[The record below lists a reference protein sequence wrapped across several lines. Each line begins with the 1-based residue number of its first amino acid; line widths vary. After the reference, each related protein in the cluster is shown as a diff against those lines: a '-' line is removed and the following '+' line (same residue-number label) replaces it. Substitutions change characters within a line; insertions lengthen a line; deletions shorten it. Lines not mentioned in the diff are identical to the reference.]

1 MFPDVTFLHITLY
14 EWCLI
19 VGILLAL
26 VSARVL
32 ADGRRAPAK
41 LQTLSFLVAYAAIAG
56 GYGFAVLFQGF
67 YNFVDTG
74 VFTLGR
80 NTGATF
86 YGGLIGGA
94 AIFFLGYFGLGRIF
108 LKDIPVKYLKTAT
121 DCGACAIAIA
131 HCVGRLGCTFAGCC
145 YGKPTD
151 SWIGVYFPAVGAK
164 VVPTQLIECIF
175 LLLLF
180 AVLLF
185 VFFKTRISCMGV
197 YLTAYAVFRFIIEFW
212 RDDPRG
218 SLGVSLSPSQVVAI
232 VLFVLGIATLVLF
245 GISERKKRQTAGFSR
260 ESKNA

>member
-1 MFPDVTFLHITLY
+1 MFPDAKFLGLTLY
-14 EWCLI
+14 EWCMI

-26 VSARVL
+26 FSARIL

-41 LQTLSFLVAYAAIAG
+41 LQTLSFLVAYAAIVG
-56 GYGFAVLFQGF
+56 GYGCAVLFQGL
-67 YNFVDTG
+67 YNFIETG
-74 VFTLGR
+74 VFSLGR

-94 AIFFLGYFGLGRIF
+94 AIFFLGYFGLGKLI
-108 LKDIPVKYLKTAT
+108 LKDLPVKYLKTAT

-145 YGKPTD
+145 YGVETD
-151 SWIGVYFPAVGAK
+151 SWIGVYFPSVGAK

-185 VFFKTRISCMGV
+185 VFFKTDISCMGV
-197 YLTAYAVFRFIIEFW
+197 YLTGYAVFRFIIEFW

-218 SLGVSLSPSQVVAI
+218 SVGIPLSPSQLVAI
-232 VLFVLGIATLVLF
+232 VLFFLGIACLLLF
-245 GISERKKRQTAGFSR
+245 KFVRRKKA
-260 ESKNA
+260 